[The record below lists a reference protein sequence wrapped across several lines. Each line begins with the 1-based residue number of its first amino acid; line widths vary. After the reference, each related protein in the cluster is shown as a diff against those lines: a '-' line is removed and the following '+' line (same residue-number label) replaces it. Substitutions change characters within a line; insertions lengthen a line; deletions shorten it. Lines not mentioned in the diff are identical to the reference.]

1 MTYFLH
7 RAPSILLN
15 SVRASMAPGS
25 PAAGTPASAGPAD
38 PNLIEDLVAANRIL
52 ADQGVLDGYG
62 HVSARHPGNS
72 GRYLLSRSLA
82 PELVTAG
89 DIMEFDL
96 DSNPVD
102 QRGRTMYLE
111 RFIHGEIY
119 RARPEVNA
127 VVHSHS
133 PAVVPFGVSSV
144 ALKPIYHMS
153 AFLHRG
159 VPVFEIREAAGMT
172 DLLVRDPQ
180 LGRALARSLGDKP
193 VALMRGHGNVTVG
206 SGIPFAVYYAIYT
219 EVNARL
225 QLQAIGLGGS
235 VKYLAPEEG
244 KLYEPNIAGTIS
256 RPWELWKKK
265 ALGRA

>member
-1 MTYFLH
+1 MTTFLH
-7 RAPSILLN
+7 RAPSILLHAA
-15 SVRASMAPGS
+15 RASMAPGS
-25 PAAGTPASAGPAD
+25 LAGGAPASAGAAD

-62 HVSARHPGNS
+62 HVSVRHPGNP

-96 DSNPVD
+96 DSNPAD

-119 RARPEVNA
+119 KARPEITA

-133 PAVVPFGVSSV
+133 PAVVPFGVSNV
-144 ALKPIYHMS
+144 PLRPLYHMS
-153 AFLHRG
+153 GFLSEG
-159 VPVFEIREAAGMT
+159 VPLFEIRDAGGMT
-172 DLLVRDPQ
+172 DLLVRNPA
-180 LGRALARSLGDKP
+180 LGRALAQSLGDKP
-193 VALMRGHGNVTVG
+193 VALMRGHGNVVVG
-206 SGIPFAVYYAIYT
+206 STIPLAVYRAVYT

-225 QLQAIGLGGS
+225 QVQAIILGGS
-235 VKYLAPEEG
+235 ITYLEPEEG
-244 KLYEPNIAGTIS
+244 RLAAVNIAGTIG

-265 ALGRA
+265 ALGK

>member
-1 MTYFLH
+1 MDMFRSLF
-7 RAPSILLN
+7 RLAPVTGVVPGGGGKAAASPDSGGSVDAELL
-15 SVRASMAPGS
+15 
-25 PAAGTPASAGPAD
+25 
-38 PNLIEDLVAANRIL
+38 EDLVAANRIL

-62 HVSARHPGNS
+62 HVSMRHPKHS
-72 GRYLLSRSLA
+72 ERYLLSRSLA

-89 DIMEFDL
+89 DIMEYDL

-102 QRGRTMYLE
+102 QRARTMYLE

-119 RARPEVNA
+119 KARPEVNA

-133 PAVVPFGVSSV
+133 PAVVPFSVSSV

-153 AFLHRG
+153 AFLHHG
-159 VPVFEIREAAGMT
+159 VPVFEIRDAAGMT
-172 DLLVRDPQ
+172 DLLVRDPK
-180 LGRALARSLGDKP
+180 LGRALALSLGDKP

-206 SGIPFAVYYAIYT
+206 SGIPFAVYFAIYT

-235 VKYLAPEEG
+235 INYLAPEEG
-244 KLYEPNIAGTIS
+244 KLYEPNITGTIN

-265 ALGRA
+265 ALGK

>member
-7 RAPSILLN
+7 RVPSILLYAA
-15 SVRASMAPGS
+15 RAPMAPDS
-25 PAAGTPASAGPAD
+25 PSGGVPESAGPAD
-38 PNLIEDLVAANRIL
+38 PNLVEDVVAANRIF

-62 HVSARHPGNS
+62 HVSVRHPKNPE
-72 GRYLLSRSLA
+72 RYLLSRSLA
-82 PELVTAG
+82 PELVTAA
-89 DIMEFDL
+89 DIMEYDL

-119 RARPEVNA
+119 KARPDVNA

-133 PAVVPFGVSSV
+133 PAVVPFSVSSI

-153 AFLHRG
+153 SFLHRG
-159 VPVFEIREAAGMT
+159 VPVFEIREAGGMT
-172 DLLVRDPQ
+172 DLLVRDPH
-180 LGRALARSLGDKP
+180 LGRALAQSLGDKP

-206 SGIPFAVYYAIYT
+206 PSIPFAVYYAIYT

-225 QLQAIGLGGS
+225 QLQAISLGGS
-235 VKYLAPEEG
+235 INYVAPEEG
-244 KLYEPNIAGTIS
+244 KLYEPNIAGTIN
-256 RPWELWKKK
+256 RPWELWKRK
-265 ALGRA
+265 ALVR

>member
-1 MTYFLH
+1 MAYFLH
-7 RAPSILLN
+7 RAPSLLLHAT
-15 SVRASMAPGS
+15 RASAAPRS
-25 PAAGTPASAGPAD
+25 PAGGAPASAGPAD
-38 PNLIEDLVAANRIL
+38 PALIEDLVAANRIL
-52 ADQGVLDGYG
+52 ANQGVLDGYG
-62 HVSARHPGNS
+62 HVSVRHPKNAE
-72 GRYLLSRSLA
+72 RYFLSRSLA
-82 PELVTAG
+82 PELVTAA
-89 DIMEFDL
+89 DIMEYDL

-119 RARPEVNA
+119 KARPEVNA

-133 PAVVPFGVSSV
+133 PAVVPFSVSSV

-159 VPVFEIREAAGMT
+159 VPVFEIRDAAGMT

-206 SGIPFAVYYAIYT
+206 ASIPFAVYYAIYT

-235 VKYLAPEEG
+235 VNYIAPEEG

-265 ALGRA
+265 AIGK

>member
-7 RAPSILLN
+7 RASSILLHA
-15 SVRASMAPGS
+15 SRASVTPGS
-25 PAAGTPASAGPAD
+25 PAAGTPASAGPVD
-38 PNLIEDLVAANRIL
+38 PNLVEDLVAANRIL

-62 HVSARHPGNS
+62 HVSVRHPANS
-72 GRYLLSRSLA
+72 ERYLLSRSLA

-102 QRGRTMYLE
+102 QRGRNMYLE

-144 ALKPIYHMS
+144 TLKPIYHMS
-153 AFLHRG
+153 AFLHQG

-172 DLLVRDPQ
+172 DMLVRDAN

-206 SGIPFAVYYAIYT
+206 SSIPFAVYYAIYT

-225 QLQAIGLGGS
+225 QLQAISLGGS
-235 VKYLAPEEG
+235 INYLAPEEG
-244 KLYEPNIAGTIS
+244 KLYAPNIKGTIS
-256 RPWELWKKK
+256 RPWELWKRK
-265 ALGRA
+265 ALVK

>member
-1 MTYFLH
+1 MAYFLH
-7 RAPSILLN
+7 RAPSLLLHAT
-15 SVRASMAPGS
+15 RASAAPRS
-25 PAAGTPASAGPAD
+25 PAGGAPASAGPAD
-38 PNLIEDLVAANRIL
+38 PALIEDLVAANRIL
-52 ADQGVLDGYG
+52 ANQGVLDGYG
-62 HVSARHPGNS
+62 HVSVRHPKNAE
-72 GRYLLSRSLA
+72 RYFLSRSLA
-82 PELVTAG
+82 PELVTAA
-89 DIMEFDL
+89 DIMEYDL

-119 RARPEVNA
+119 KARPEVNA

-133 PAVVPFGVSSV
+133 PAVVPFSVSSV

-159 VPVFEIREAAGMT
+159 VPVFEIRDAAGMT

-206 SGIPFAVYYAIYT
+206 SSIPFAVYYAIYT

-235 VKYLAPEEG
+235 VNYIAPEEG

-265 ALGRA
+265 AIGK